1 MCKLQQNLFKY
12 SIKPRKTNSLVL
24 GDTGKAFT
32 VEKKKNQ
39 VQAEFLSVRG
49 NTNIL
54 FVKIRRDFRSQ
65 TKHLSC
71 MY

>member
-1 MCKLQQNLFKY
+1 M
-12 SIKPRKTNSLVL
+12 L

-32 VEKKKNQ
+32 VEKKKKNQ
-39 VQAEFLSVRG
+39 VQSEFLSVRG

-65 TKHLSC
+65 TKHLSY